1 MKKLIVGLLASFMV
15 AAGLVAFSSTP
26 ATAACPYTACIKTT
40 TKVSVP
46 AKIKVRRNA
55 TVSFRVAPARSGN
68 AAVRG
73 SVTVTVKRDG
83 GGFSKVIRTSYT
95 GGTKRVRTPRLT
107 KTGRYGVRVVF
118 TPARNSI
125 YKASVGRDTFRVVKR

>member
-1 MKKLIVGLLASFMV
+1 MKKLIVGLLASFLV

-26 ATAACPYTACIKTT
+26 ATAACPYTACIATS

-46 AKIKVRRNA
+46 AQVKVRRNA
-55 TVSFRVAPARSGN
+55 TVSIRVAPARSGN

-73 SVTVTVKRDG
+73 SLAVTVKRVG
-83 GGFSKVIRTSYT
+83 GGYTKVIRASYT
-95 GGTKRVRTPRLT
+95 GSTKRVRTPRLN
-107 KTGRYGVRVVF
+107 KKGRYNVTVRF

-125 YKASVGRDTFRVVKR
+125 YKASTGRDSFRVR